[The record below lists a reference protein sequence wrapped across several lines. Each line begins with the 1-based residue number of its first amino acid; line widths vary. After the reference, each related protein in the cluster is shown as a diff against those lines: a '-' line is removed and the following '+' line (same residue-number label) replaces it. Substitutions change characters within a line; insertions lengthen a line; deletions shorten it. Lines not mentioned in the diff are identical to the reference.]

1 MREGEILYIYA
12 FRRLPS
18 LFLPSPP
25 PAAAP
30 LPHAGEA
37 PLSVMPLHGMTAPP
51 QGEPSVPA
59 SIPAKFMVRQSRKKV
74 HLTTKFSSV
83 HGRALDSPCGR
94 AGAKRLRGDQ
104 KEKRLLTAGALFI
117 VSTFCNFTR
126 KKAAVPNGTA
136 A

>member
-1 MREGEILYIYA
+1 
-12 FRRLPS
+12 
-18 LFLPSPP
+18 
-25 PAAAP
+25 
-30 LPHAGEA
+30 
-37 PLSVMPLHGMTAPP
+37 
-51 QGEPSVPA
+51 
-59 SIPAKFMVRQSRKKV
+59 MVRQSRKKV

-83 HGRALDSPCGR
+83 HGRALGSPCGR

-117 VSTFCNFTR
+117 VSTFYNFTR